1 MLYALLINLMSITKA
16 VTSLLLMF
24 VSLAIATAQSNATPS
39 KPRPTPRFTGKL
51 VKTDGARQLTLV
63 ASKSSQSFSGSIN
76 STCMVPSKS
85 AKREPLD
92 LSSIP
97 IGTPMTVFYVRHA
110 EKGKPS
116 SLAQNV
122 ILAIR
127 LNRVGSRSSRL
138 PEGVAIP
145 CFKPMNN
152 AGN

>member
-1 MLYALLINLMSITKA
+1 MRYALLANLMSITKA
-16 VTSLLLMF
+16 VTSLLLIF
-24 VSLAIATAQSNATPS
+24 VSLATATAQNNTSPH

-63 ASKSSQSFSGSIN
+63 ASKSLQSFSGTIN

-116 SLAQNV
+116 SFAENV

-127 LNRVGSRSSRL
+127 LNRVGSPNSPL

-145 CFKPMNN
+145 CFKPTNN
-152 AGN
+152 AGH